1 MSTTSEISY
10 IETIIDLLL
19 AVLSNI
25 DLGYLGY
32 RPYTLEQETILQI
45 INHVRGTL
53 MYYTIGLPRA
63 VAPHEGNSK
72 GKVAKNMKR
81 SRSKCRCGGVTGGS
95 EDDDYE
101 AQAGSP
107 VVLRAMD
114 GSKCSSPSSSSSC
127 ALVEVV
133 PEVPVPTTISSS
145 SSSSSSSDDD
155 AEWGYAG
162 GQTGLT
168 SSSESSESEEDENT
182 GAGGANP

>member
-32 RPYTLEQETILQI
+32 RPCTLEQETILQI
-45 INHVRGTL
+45 INHVRVTL
-53 MYYTIGLPRA
+53 MYYTIGLSRVVVP
-63 VAPHEGNSK
+63 PEGNSK

-81 SRSKCRCGGVTGGS
+81 SRSKRRCGGVAGGS
-95 EDDDYE
+95 ENDDYE

-107 VVLRAMD
+107 VVRRRVASAMD
-114 GSKCSSPSSSSSC
+114 DSKCSSPSSSSSC

-133 PEVPVPTTISSS
+133 PEVPVPTMISSS

-155 AEWGYAG
+155 AE
-162 GQTGLT
+162 
-168 SSSESSESEEDENT
+168 
-182 GAGGANP
+182 